1 MSDEFKNYLHV
12 FEMISKFLIACVV
25 LSIRLLTQ
33 HNAQDTHTPKGTA
46 IQNSCIFRHTHDI
59 LSEFTQ

>member
-1 MSDEFKNYLHV
+1 
-12 FEMISKFLIACVV
+12 MILKFLIACV
-25 LSIRLLTQ
+25 LLNIRLLTQ